1 MKHILVIIVL
11 IALVIASWSIRLQ
24 NPTLTETQLLIEYW
38 PLWLAIVA
46 VELITAWW
54 YKSLLFPLLLDT
66 VKGDFVQEGVLPCRK
81 LLKPQPKVI
90 QDAKAAKG
98 MI

>member
-1 MKHILVIIVL
+1 MGDWQGKRLRRPPRRDQCKSGDLTAASVGRGDMAPPRRARMKHILAIIVL

-46 VELITAWW
+46 VALITAWW
-54 YKSLLFPLLLDT
+54 YRH
-66 VKGDFVQEGVLPCRK
+66 E
-81 LLKPQPKVI
+81 
-90 QDAKAAKG
+90 
-98 MI
+98 